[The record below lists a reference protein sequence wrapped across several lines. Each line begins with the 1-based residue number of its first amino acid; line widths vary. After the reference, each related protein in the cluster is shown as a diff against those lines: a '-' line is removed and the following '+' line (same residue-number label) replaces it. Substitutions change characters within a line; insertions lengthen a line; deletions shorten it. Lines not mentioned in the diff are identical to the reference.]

1 MTDEEF
7 NEIKER
13 DKAKT
18 KFCED
23 SNIFLLRIP
32 YYDYDN
38 ISNILDKT
46 LKERRSTTKFLQN
59 PQKDSGEDL

>member
-1 MTDEEF
+1 MV
-7 NEIKER
+7 
-13 DKAKT
+13 
-18 KFCED
+18 
-23 SNIFLLRIP
+23 RIP